1 MTARAAGLLLA
12 ALLAGCAPR
21 AGVRVGPD
29 GQTRGAVSGGLG
41 PVRLGVNSAGGGF
54 VGTHLGPI
62 GIGAGF

>member
-12 ALLAGCAPR
+12 VCLAGCAPR

-29 GQTRGAVSGGLG
+29 GQTSGVVSGGLG
-41 PVRLGVNSAGGGF
+41 PVRVGVTGAGRGF

-62 GIGAGF
+62 GLGAGF